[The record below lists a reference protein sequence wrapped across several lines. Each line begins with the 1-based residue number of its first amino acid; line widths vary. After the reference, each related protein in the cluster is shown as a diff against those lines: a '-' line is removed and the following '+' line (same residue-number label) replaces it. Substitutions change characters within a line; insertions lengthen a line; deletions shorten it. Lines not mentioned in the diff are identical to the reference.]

1 MLSRIKI
8 LTSGESHGKGSLG
21 IIDGIPSGLEIDEK
35 FIANELSRRQKGYGR
50 GGRMKI
56 EKDIAEIYSGVRL
69 GKTLGSPIGLILPN
83 KDWEN
88 WNKRMSINSTNE
100 KIPKITLPRPGH
112 ADLAGIQKYNFND
125 IRNVIERSS
134 ARETAMRVALGS
146 ICKKLLKEV
155 GIKIGSRVIQIHN
168 VVDNSSLPEN
178 LSPEELSQKVD
189 LSPVRCLDNNIEKK
203 MISAIKKAKKEGD
216 SLGGIFEVIA
226 SGLPYGLGNY
236 NQWDRKFQVKIT
248 ECVMSINAFKGI
260 EIGMGF
266 KQAKKFGSEVHDE
279 IDWDGNK
286 YIRLSNNAGGIEGGM
301 SNAQPII
308 IRSIMKPIPTLTK
321 PLRSVDILTK
331 EKKLAHKER
340 TDSCSVPAASIISES
355 MIAIAITDALLEKFG
370 GDSIEQLKKHIES
383 TGLY

>member
-236 NQWDRKFQVKIT
+236 NQWDRKLQVKIT

-279 IDWDGNK
+279 IDWEGNK

>member
-168 VVDNSSLPEN
+168 VADNSSLPEN

-189 LSPVRCLDNNIEKK
+189 LSPVRCLDKNIEKK
-203 MISAIKKAKKEGD
+203 MISTIKKAKKEGD

-236 NQWDRKFQVKIT
+236 NQWDRKLQVKIT

-331 EKKLAHKER
+331 EKKIAHKER